1 MIDELISLE
10 KMVSQYDEYSAV
22 IKCCQLTVVNI
33 IFPFRSLNI
42 LIV

>member
-10 KMVSQYDEYSAV
+10 KMVSQYDEYGAV
-22 IKCCQLTVVNI
+22 INCCQLAVVI
-33 IFPFRSLNI
+33 ISVWSLNI